1 MAQPMAHRITL
12 AAATINPDTM
22 AAIITNMVNFTGVE
36 MELTK
41 VCYNVP
47 ATESLESRV

>member
-1 MAQPMAHRITL
+1 MAQPMAHHITL
-12 AAATINPDTM
+12 VAAIINPDTM
-22 AAIITNMVNFTGVE
+22 AAIITNTVNFTGVG

-41 VCYNVP
+41 VCYDVP